1 MNASGAG
8 PVLLVEDDHD
18 IRGLLR
24 HRLARWPYEILE
36 AASGEVALEMA
47 RARRPALVVL
57 DILLPGID
65 GWEVLRQLRRD
76 PDLADVPVVVVS
88 IVDDPGEDERP
99 DVQGY
104 LLKPFDS
111 ATVNSVFGALLGG
124 ERGPEGRADDT
135 NGGP

>member
-1 MNASGAG
+1 MSPTRTG

-24 HRLARWPYEILE
+24 DRLARWPYEIVE
-36 AASGEVALEMA
+36 AASGEIALEMA

-76 PDLADVPVVVVS
+76 RELADVPVVVVS
-88 IVDDPGEDERP
+88 IVDDPGEDDRP
-99 DVQGY
+99 AVHGY
-104 LLKPFDS
+104 LQKPFH
-111 ATVNSVFGALLGG
+111 AASVDRVFSELLGPR
-124 ERGPEGRADDT
+124 EAPEGPGD
-135 NGGP
+135 